1 MLDAL
6 HVTDSP
12 ALLAAVIRF
21 KIPQME
27 LPSVMGPA
35 VDELMAALKAQGIT
49 PAGPLF
55 NHYLS
60 MDSGMFDFEVGV
72 PVSTPV
78 ARAGRVVPG
87 ELPAAKVVRA
97 TYHGPYAGLH
107 HAWCEF
113 GELGQG
119 AGAQTRRGH
128 LGMLRLWPGV
138 EPGPDDVADGAEPA
152 RGRVAPNFSRIGG
165 NS

>member
-1 MLDAL
+1 MLEAL

-12 ALLAAVIRF
+12 AMLAAVIRF

-35 VDELMAALKAQGIT
+35 VGELLATLKAQGLT

-60 MDSGMFDFEVGV
+60 MEGGLFDFEVGV

-78 ARAGRVVPG
+78 APAGRVVPG
-87 ELPAAKVVRA
+87 ELPAAKVVRPLIKGPTPAFITPGASLESSPRERGISPRGAFGKA
-97 TYHGPYAGLH
+97 TCMARSRTPIRRHG
-107 HAWCEF
+107 
-113 GELGQG
+113 
-119 AGAQTRRGH
+119 
-128 LGMLRLWPGV
+128 
-138 EPGPDDVADGAEPA
+138 
-152 RGRVAPNFSRIGG
+152 GRN
-165 NS
+165 

>member
-1 MLDAL
+1 MLEAL

-12 ALLAAVIRF
+12 ATLAAVIRF
-21 KIPQME
+21 KIPQKE

-35 VDELMAALKAQGIT
+35 VDELMAALKAQGIA

-60 MDSGMFDFEVGV
+60 MEGGMFDFEVGV

-78 ARAGRVVPG
+78 APTGRVVPG
-87 ELPAAKVVRA
+87 ELPAGKVVRT

-107 HAWCEF
+107 RAWREF
-113 GELGQG
+113 GERASATGHKP
-119 AGAQTRRGH
+119 AGGI
-128 LGMLRLWPGV
+128 WECYV
-138 EPGPDDVADGAEPA
+138 YGPESNPDPATWRTELNQPVAG
-152 RGRVAPNFSRIGG
+152 
-165 NS
+165 